1 MSDDTRIAPLL
12 ESPVVQR
19 EGINKS
25 ISGDPPTQE
34 TWRKKRS
41 AAYGVT
47 QLQRAEDGTEYEIVN
62 GVRVTHYN

>member
-34 TWRKKRS
+34 TWRKNRS

-47 QLQRAEDGTEYEIVN
+47 QLQRAEDGSEYEIVN

>member
-1 MSDDTRIAPLL
+1 MADDVRLAPLL

-19 EGINKS
+19 EGVTKS

-34 TWRKKRS
+34 KWRKNRT
-41 AAYGVT
+41 ATYGVS
-47 QLQRAEDGTEYEIVN
+47 QLKRAEDGSEYEIVN

>member
-1 MSDDTRIAPLL
+1 M
-12 ESPVVQR
+12 QR
-19 EGINKS
+19 EGVTKS

-34 TWRKKRS
+34 TWRKNRA

-47 QLQRAEDGTEYEIVN
+47 QLQRAEDGSEYEIVN